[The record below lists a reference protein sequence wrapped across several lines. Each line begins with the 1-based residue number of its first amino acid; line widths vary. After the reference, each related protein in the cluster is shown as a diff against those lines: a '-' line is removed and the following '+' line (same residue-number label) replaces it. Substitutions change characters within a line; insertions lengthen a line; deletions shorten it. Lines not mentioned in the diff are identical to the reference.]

1 MIADVGPGRI
11 SKTVDMETGYQCPKL
26 VNQTN
31 WMDGHTWP
39 DTYSVD
45 QTPNTIKV
53 TRTDSTDGWA
63 MNLRFQCCKGRIFIL
78 LFYFFLSYSIKDD

>member
-31 WMDGHTWP
+31 WMDGQTWP

-63 MNLRFQCCKGRIFIL
+63 MNLRFQCCKGRILIL
-78 LFYFFLSYSIKDD
+78 LFYFCS